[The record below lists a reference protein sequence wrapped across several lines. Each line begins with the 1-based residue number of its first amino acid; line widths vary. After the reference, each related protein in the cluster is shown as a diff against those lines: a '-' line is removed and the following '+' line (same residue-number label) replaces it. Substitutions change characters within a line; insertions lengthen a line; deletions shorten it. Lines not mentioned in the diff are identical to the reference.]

1 MMLSKQFIII
11 YLILACIIA
20 AVAKLYY
27 HLKLKAQRQKTR
39 NVIAKWIFEAY
50 TLELMF
56 PIFNDSIHKTERT
69 LIQKANLSIYICYAL
84 LIVLAF
90 ISVDFF

>member
-1 MMLSKQFIII
+1 MLSKQLIILC
-11 YLILACIIA
+11 LILACFITAILK
-20 AVAKLYY
+20 VYY

-50 TLELMF
+50 TLELML
-56 PIFNDSIHKTERT
+56 PIFRDSIHKTERT
-69 LIQKANLSIYICYAL
+69 LIQKANLSIYLCYGL